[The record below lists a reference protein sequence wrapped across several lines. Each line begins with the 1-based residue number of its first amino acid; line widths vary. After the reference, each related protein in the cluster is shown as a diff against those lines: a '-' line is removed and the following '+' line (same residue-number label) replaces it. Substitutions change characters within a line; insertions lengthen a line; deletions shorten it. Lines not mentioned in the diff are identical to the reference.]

1 MGTRK
6 DYSHVISGFRKEL
19 QLNSSACLS
28 GYCRSVGV
36 SISAVH
42 HWMEKKG
49 LSAKKIKSEVLSS
62 EVNVSPFVPLS
73 MESATTVSSSQSIH
87 LAFPNGIRLSADHCS
102 AEFILS
108 LLNGYHGGLE

>member
-19 QLNSSACLS
+19 QINSSACLS

-49 LSAKKIKSEVLSS
+49 LSAKKIKSEALSGDAIG
-62 EVNVSPFVPLS
+62 SPFVPLS
-73 MESATTVSSSQSIH
+73 METPAAAVSPMNLQ
-87 LAFPNGIRLSADHCS
+87 LAFPNGIRLSAGQCS
-102 AEFILS
+102 PEFILA
-108 LLNGYHGGLE
+108 LLNGYHGGRE

>member
-19 QLNSSACLS
+19 AVNSSSSLS
-28 GYCRSVGV
+28 GYCRRVGV
-36 SISAVH
+36 SINAVH

-62 EVNVSPFVPLS
+62 EDSVSPFAPLS
-73 MESATTVSSSQSIH
+73 MEAAATVSGSQDIH
-87 LAFPNGIRLSADHCS
+87 LAFPNGVRMSASRCS
-102 AEFILS
+102 AEFILV
-108 LLNGYHGGLE
+108 LLNGYHGGRG